1 MNYEPIDC
9 LRQASKRDAE
19 KGGAGWRSTRE
30 VADYC
35 GIRIG
40 RARVLLERLHGDQ
53 RIECAEEGRSSLW
66 RISPALPT
74 KGGEA

>member
-1 MNYEPIDC
+1 MSYEPIDC

-19 KGGAGWRSTRE
+19 KGGTGWRSTRE

-35 GIRIG
+35 DIRIG
-40 RARVLLERLHGDQ
+40 RARVLLERLHSDQ

-66 RISPALPT
+66 RIRAALPA
-74 KGGEA
+74 KDGEA